1 MLDGRLITELVSVF
15 VSVLWT
21 APACRRQPSFRT
33 GGETGSLGENEMTD
47 TFVVGYDGSESSK
60 RAVTFAAARAKPA
73 GAHLHLVQVLEWS
86 PYSFHT
92 PEELAERH
100 MRREQ
105 ELDRATAILAPAI
118 DELTKAGHTVTSEA
132 RHGHVGDLM
141 CEIAKDK
148 GAAQIIIGK
157 TGGTGIAS
165 RLLGSLAIT
174 LVQASP
180 VPVTVVP

>member
-1 MLDGRLITELVSVF
+1 
-15 VSVLWT
+15 
-21 APACRRQPSFRT
+21 
-33 GGETGSLGENEMTD
+33 MTD

-105 ELDRATAILAPAI
+105 ELDRATAILRPAI

-148 GAAQIIIGK
+148 DAAQIIIGK